1 MALFGPRGGKADR
14 GRSSWAIAHRRCGGC
29 MKGGYLGVLA
39 IYLSELAHTFC
50 SAIWAFVTCSV
61 ITIIMSVLTC
71 PTTVRT
77 VARIDLF
84 AYAMV
89 KRHAAILL
97 PATGVVGMV
106 VLTIALL
113 LNIIFF

>member
-1 MALFGPRGGKADR
+1 MGYCSQKMRRLHEGRIFR
-14 GRSSWAIAHRRCGGC
+14 RSSDVSERARA
-29 MKGGYLGVLA
+29 YF
-39 IYLSELAHTFC
+39 LSC
-50 SAIWAFVTCSV
+50 DMAFVTCSV

-89 KRHAAILL
+89 KGHAAILL